1 MHGWLPVTVQV
12 IAAVVLIAAVSRRSG
27 RWQVR
32 WLPWAL
38 IVGTA
43 LAASAYW
50 YVASQGLSDN
60 PAPHALWIWVGL
72 TGFAAAV
79 LVAGW
84 RRSGWWRRGVSLA
97 ALPLTLLCAGLAL
110 NLWVGYF
117 PTVQTAW
124 NQLTAGPL
132 PDQTDQVT
140 VMAMQQERKIP
151 PKGTVVPVDI
161 SDAASGFRHR
171 GELVYLP
178 PAWFA
183 TNPAP
188 KLPTLMMIGGEFNT
202 PADWLRTG
210 GAVKMLDDFA
220 AAHHGNAP
228 VVVFVDPGGAFNN
241 DTECVNGSRGNSA
254 DHLTKD
260 VVPYMVSHYG
270 VSADRSKWG
279 IVGWSMGGTCAVDL
293 AVMHPDMFSAFE
305 DIAGDIGPNSGNKD
319 QTIARL
325 FGGNG
330 DHSTRQERPGCG
342 RELVVRPWRR
352 QRDQLR
358 RREPAGQARL
368 AVRIARVRRCP
379 AMAGRPDRH
388 PRRAA
393 DALAGSGREPV
404 VRTGRREVAGEYG
417 GGMPDEPNP
426 QPAPADS
433 EPAAELQPQPPS
445 PPPAEA
451 ADTGYTP
458 GGVPT
463 FESVREKI
471 ETRYGTAI
479 GASELAAET
488 PEGRSAEEQYEERQ
502 RAAAER
508 LEQIRQSMHTAEG
521 ESQ

>member
-1 MHGWLPVTVQV
+1 M
-12 IAAVVLIAAVSRRSG
+12 
-27 RWQVR
+27 
-32 WLPWAL
+32 
-38 IVGTA
+38 
-43 LAASAYW
+43 
-50 YVASQGLSDN
+50 
-60 PAPHALWIWVGL
+60 
-72 TGFAAAV
+72 
-79 LVAGW
+79 
-84 RRSGWWRRGVSLA
+84 
-97 ALPLTLLCAGLAL
+97 
-110 NLWVGYF
+110 
-117 PTVQTAW
+117 QTAW

-188 KLPTLMMIGGEFNT
+188 KLPTVMMIGGEFNT

-270 VSADRSKWG
+270 VSADRSNWG
-279 IVGWSMGGTCAVDL
+279 VVGWSMGGTCAVDL

-325 FGGNG
+325 FGGKRRRVG
-330 DHSTRQERPGCG
+330 GLRSDDRDHQARPVHRCRRVVRRQRLDRDQSTRQERPGCR
-342 RELVVRPWRR
+342 RELVVRAWRR

-358 RREPAGQARL
+358 RGEPAG
-368 AVRIARVRRCP
+368 
-379 AMAGRPDRH
+379 
-388 PRRAA
+388 
-393 DALAGSGREPV
+393 
-404 VRTGRREVAGEYG
+404 
-417 GGMPDEPNP
+417 
-426 QPAPADS
+426 
-433 EPAAELQPQPPS
+433 
-445 PPPAEA
+445 
-451 ADTGYTP
+451 
-458 GGVPT
+458 
-463 FESVREKI
+463 
-471 ETRYGTAI
+471 
-479 GASELAAET
+479 
-488 PEGRSAEEQYEERQ
+488 
-502 RAAAER
+502 
-508 LEQIRQSMHTAEG
+508 
-521 ESQ
+521 